1 MSCNCEKPSEDTIR
15 LLKECDAGCKMA
27 IDSMEQIARYVSD
40 DRLKSIIA
48 KYNSDHIKLEEEI
61 HRALNNFGRE
71 DKEPNPLA
79 KASSW
84 IQSEFKMMMKSDAHQ
99 AASLLID
106 GCNMGIKS
114 LCEYKNQY
122 KAADDKSVQF
132 CEKILAMEEKMIEEL
147 KPFL

>member
-1 MSCNCEKPSEDTIR
+1 MSCNCEKPSKDTIR

-27 IDSMEQIARYVSD
+27 TDSMEQIAKYVSD
-40 DRLKSIIA
+40 NKLKSIII
-48 KYNSDHIKLEEEI
+48 KYNDDHIKLEKDI
-61 HRALNNFGRE
+61 HRALNNYGKE
-71 DKEPNPLA
+71 DQEPNPIA

-84 IQSEFKMMMKSDAHQ
+84 IQSEIKMMVNPDAHQ

-114 LCEYKNQY
+114 LCEYKNMY
-122 KAADDKSVQF
+122 KAADEKSVQF
-132 CEKILAMEEKMIEEL
+132 CEKILALEEKMIEEL